1 MRDPSSRLQPPPSPA
16 GPGTRG
22 VLAALLAAAGF
33 ALALHDLSNA
43 NRPHELTW
51 APAVTLLSAAS
62 TVLAIRSLTLLVPRL
77 RARATAG
84 RVLGALGLLA
94 VAGIAALLF
103 VGASSTAVGNLL
115 D

>member
-1 MRDPSSRLQPPPSPA
+1 M
-16 GPGTRG
+16 
-22 VLAALLAAAGF
+22 LAALLAAAGI

-51 APAVTLLSAAS
+51 APAVTLLSAGA
-62 TVLAIRSLTLLVPRL
+62 TVLALRALTLLVPRL
-77 RARATAG
+77 RARATAV
-84 RVLGALGLLA
+84 RFLGALGLLA
-94 VAGIAALLF
+94 VTGISGLLF

>member
-1 MRDPSSRLQPPPSPA
+1 MRDPSGHLQPPPSPA

-51 APAVTLLSAAS
+51 APAVTLLSAGA
-62 TVLAIRSLTLLVPRL
+62 TVLALRALTLLVPRL
-77 RARATAG
+77 RARATAV

-94 VAGIAALLF
+94 VTGISALLF

>member
-1 MRDPSSRLQPPPSPA
+1 MRDPFGRLQPRPSPA

-22 VLAALLAAAGF
+22 VLAALLAATGF

-51 APAVTLLSAAS
+51 APAVTLLSAGA
-62 TVLAIRSLTLLVPRL
+62 TVLAIRSLTLLVPLL
-77 RARATAG
+77 RVRATAV

-94 VAGIAALLF
+94 VTGISALLF

>member
-1 MRDPSSRLQPPPSPA
+1 M
-16 GPGTRG
+16 
-22 VLAALLAAAGF
+22 LAALLAAAGF

-51 APAVTLLSAAS
+51 APAVTLLAAAA
-62 TVLAIRSLTLLVPRL
+62 TVLAIRSLTLLLPRL

-84 RVLGALGLLA
+84 RVLGALGLIA
-94 VAGIAALLF
+94 VTGLSALLF
-103 VGASSTAVGNLL
+103 VGASSTAFGNLF